1 MALRHGCSP
10 VNLLH
15 IFRTP
20 FPRNTS
26 EWLFLN
32 ITVLLFR
39 FSHLLSRHQRRIKD
53 CCSVQDGAF
62 CDNSW
67 KLLTIITKRSILDVA
82 VVLDPPLDIILFTIF
97 SFRQSRFYR
106 YLISSTISF
115 KGLNS
120 LFL

>member
-1 MALRHGCSP
+1 MALRHECSP

-15 IFRTP
+15 IFRTS

-67 KLLTIITKRSILDVA
+67 KLLTIITKRSIFDVA
-82 VVLDPPLDIILFTIF
+82 AVLDPPLDTILFTIF

-106 YLISSTISF
+106 YLISNTISF

>member
-1 MALRHGCSP
+1 MALRHGCCP

-67 KLLTIITKRSILDVA
+67 KLLTIIIKRSILDVA

-97 SFRQSRFYR
+97 SFRQSCFYR
-106 YLISSTISF
+106 YLISNTISF